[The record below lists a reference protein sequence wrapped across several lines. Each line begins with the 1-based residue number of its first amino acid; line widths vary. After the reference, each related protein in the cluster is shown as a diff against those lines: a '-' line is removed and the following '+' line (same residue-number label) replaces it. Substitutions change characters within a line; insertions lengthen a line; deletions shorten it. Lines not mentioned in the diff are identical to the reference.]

1 MQREHKSR
9 FTFGGNSFSL
19 EGLQSGLTLY
29 LWLVFLQSLTKD
41 RGAFLSKDAASCFV
55 DNIICLSFVYFSL
68 LFNNRVITRKRGGR
82 NIYRGVK
89 WRASYQISSETV
101 IIICIMHFLF
111 VWSFLLHVKPAPN
124 AWCYL
129 PFVWI
134 FQFQLHSEAAPSVWW
149 YLVPSLVP
157 FVWNFLLL
165 QCLHAVLEVAPCS
178 IEPT

>member
-1 MQREHKSR
+1 
-9 FTFGGNSFSL
+9 
-19 EGLQSGLTLY
+19 
-29 LWLVFLQSLTKD
+29 
-41 RGAFLSKDAASCFV
+41 
-55 DNIICLSFVYFSL
+55 
-68 LFNNRVITRKRGGR
+68 
-82 NIYRGVK
+82 
-89 WRASYQISSETV
+89 
-101 IIICIMHFLF
+101 MHFLF

-178 IEPT
+178 TLFTSLFPFVRSTILCKYPFLVKNKSTTTTCESHFGNEQWMFICSGSCLFQREVEGTKPYRLTPSKLLTVRFCTASTWLPQTEKSCK